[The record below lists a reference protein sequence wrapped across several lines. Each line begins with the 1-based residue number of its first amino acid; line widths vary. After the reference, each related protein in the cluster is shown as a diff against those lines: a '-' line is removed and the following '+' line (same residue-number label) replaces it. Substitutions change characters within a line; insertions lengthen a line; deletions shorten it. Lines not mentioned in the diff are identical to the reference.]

1 MEVVEAGNGG
11 DTSEDRCPWVRH
23 ITEVAIANV
32 IKVKVE
38 ERFQAIKE
46 AMGWCVTVEL
56 KARRVGEKQIYDT
69 ENRESCGGER

>member
-23 ITEVAIANV
+23 ITEVAIANE

-46 AMGWCVTVEL
+46 AMG
-56 KARRVGEKQIYDT
+56 
-69 ENRESCGGER
+69 